1 MTLNN
6 SERMVI
12 AKMVK
17 PIWEANRPEAMD
29 RSIALGMLTSNLQR
43 EEREGKLM
51 LYNCGSLTP
60 DELAEGKA
68 IWAKVPAYERGA
80 EHKEILDIVNELEW

>member
-29 RSIALGMLTSNLQR
+29 RSIALGMLTSNLQH
-43 EEREGKLM
+43 EERANKKM
-51 LYNCGSLTP
+51 LYDCGSLTP
-60 DELAEGKA
+60 DQLAEAKA
-68 IWAKVPAYERGA
+68 IWAKVPQYERGV
-80 EHKEILDIVNELEW
+80 EHTKILAIVNELEW